1 MENTDIRVLVG
12 LRQELDEILDD
23 FRKKISRIEEII
35 ESLDSVIGAGSFST
49 ADTAL
54 SAAIAERPAAT
65 TTEAPSIPDSTIVHT
80 KARDMELATIKVE
93 GNELRV
99 IPASHALYD
108 IKRGAFARFF
118 VERILGQFQ
127 QQDRQRVE
135 NGEITWEEAFDFEV
149 VAEDGILQEVVIKNF
164 GTEERFMEIQ
174 RTVRWALEKTYR
186 AR

>member
-23 FRKKISRIEEII
+23 FREKISRIEEII
-35 ESLDSVIGAGSFST
+35 ESLDSVIGASSFST

-54 SAAIAERPAAT
+54 SAATAERPAA
-65 TTEAPSIPDSTIVHT
+65 EAPSLPDSITVNN
-80 KARDMELATIKVE
+80 KAMDMELATIKVE
-93 GNELRV
+93 GNELRI

-164 GTEERFMEIQ
+164 GTEDQLMEIQ
-174 RTVRWALEKTYR
+174 RTLRWALEKTYR